1 MPQALV
7 VPGVSVST
15 RFEVRPPL
23 PSKTGILGAVGV
35 VDNDPGTGP
44 IAVTTSQ
51 ELLALFGPA
60 TRYSFPEALAALA
73 NGVSEV
79 VVSPV
84 DGSSGAAAELE
95 LKDDEGEVVA
105 VLRARAVGP
114 WGNRLTVRVTPAY
127 AADGVTVRFVHVEL
141 LYDGKVV
148 ERHSNLVLRSDD
160 SNDFFSRINRES
172 ATIVALDP
180 VYLTDLPAL
189 VQVATAFDMLP
200 SQAAIGTL
208 VRNGAPLVDLT
219 AAVSGERG
227 NEISVEVVPGRATRT
242 FADAGNNAALR
253 ITAREAG
260 ANGTQIAVQ
269 IAEAG
274 ADTQVSVTGLAG
286 GPLAVAAG
294 TLDGL
299 VQKLSAHPD
308 LVVEKLGDV
317 VPAAAGAA
325 NLQAAVTLVVRQ
337 RGQATKQF
345 VDVTSA
351 QAIVDA
357 LTAHGAIKATLAG
370 GANAAHLPTADSPDN
385 DFHLHGGRSAGRA
398 LPLKGQQNAADDVV
412 VLVPA
417 PDADA
422 QRLRVRVVQGTRNG
436 TVRLH
441 AGIETDSGFEERER
455 WDNLTMDPDSTGY
468 LPAVL
473 EGSALV
479 RAIDRFKPTGA
490 VTWPAA
496 VSDAK
501 AFTKGAAP
509 STAAFKAAID
519 ALDGEEAVDMLLAG
533 LQGWADKNL
542 DHLAVQK
549 HMLGHARTQADK
561 ARPRIAIGSV
571 SPAEAGDVKQVIAH
585 AAEVGDRRFVLCTP
599 AGSEGAIAGLLGHL
613 EYFQS
618 PTFKSIAALDV
629 PLARYRDS
637 ELDKLVGP
645 EGNLCVIQKRRGR
658 GTICL
663 KGIATTGDQI
673 SVTRTADVC
682 VRRVQAIADRFIGE
696 LNNADA
702 RNALKQMIVATLLQ
716 MERDGA
722 LVPSVD
728 GESPA
733 FQVDVYASQ
742 TDFAAGIVRID
753 IAVRPV
759 RAIDYVYATIT
770 VKN

>member
-7 VPGVSVST
+7 VPGVSVAT

-35 VDNDPGTGP
+35 VDRNPGTGP

-51 ELLALFGPA
+51 ELLALCGPA

-73 NGVSEV
+73 NGVAEL

-84 DGSSGAAAELE
+84 DERGGKAASLV
-95 LKDDEGEVVA
+95 LRDDENEAVA
-105 VLRARAVGP
+105 ILRARAVGP
-114 WGNRLTVRVTPAY
+114 WGNHLAVRVTSTY

-141 LYDGKVV
+141 LFDGKVI
-148 ERHSNLVLRSDD
+148 ERHANLVLRADD
-160 SNDFFSRINRES
+160 SNDFFRRINRDS
-172 ATIVALDP
+172 ATLTAIDP
-180 VYLTDLPAL
+180 IYLTDLPAL
-189 VQVATAFDMLP
+189 LPIPTAFATLP

-208 VRNGAPLVDLT
+208 VRGGAPLIELAAT
-219 AAVSGERG
+219 ASGERG
-227 NEISVEVVPGRATRT
+227 DELSIEVVAGRATRT
-242 FADAGNNAALR
+242 FADVANKPALR
-253 ITAREAG
+253 ITAAVAG
-260 ANGTQIAVQ
+260 PDGAKIAVQ
-269 IAEAG
+269 IAAAG
-274 ADTQVSVTGLAG
+274 TDTQVTVSGLSG
-286 GPLAVAAG
+286 GPWEIKAP

-299 VQKLSAHPD
+299 VQKLGAHPE

-317 VPAAAGAA
+317 SPAPAAPA
-325 NLQAAVTLVVRQ
+325 NLQAAVTVILRQ
-337 RGQATKQF
+337 RGQSTRRF
-345 VDVTSA
+345 VDLTSA
-351 QAIVDA
+351 QAIIDA
-357 LTAHGAIKATLAG
+357 LTKDGALRSTLAS
-370 GANAAHLPTADSPDN
+370 GADPAHLPGTDN
-385 DFHLHGGRSAGRA
+385 HFHLHGGRSAGRA
-398 LPLKGQQNAADDVV
+398 LPLKGQENDKDDVV
-412 VLVPA
+412 VLVAA
-417 PDADA
+417 PETDA
-422 QRLRVRVVQGTRNG
+422 QRLRVRMVAGTHTG
-436 TVRLH
+436 TVRLI
-441 AGIETDSGFEERER
+441 AGIETDAGFEAREQY
-455 WDNLTMDPDSTGY
+455 DNLTMDPDSANY
-468 LPAVL
+468 LPAAL
-473 EGSALV
+473 EASALV
-479 RAIDRFKPTGA
+479 RAVDRFKPAGA

-496 VSDAK
+496 IGDPRK
-501 AFTKGAAP
+501 FTEGAAP
-509 STAAFKAAID
+509 ATAAFLAAID

-533 LQGWADKNL
+533 LQGWEDASL

-561 ARPRIAIGSV
+561 ARPRIAVGSV
-571 SPAEAGDVKQVIAH
+571 APHEAGDVKLMLAH
-585 AAEVGDRRFVLCTP
+585 ASEVGDRRFVLCTP
-599 AGSEGAIAGLLGHL
+599 PGSEGAVAGLLGHL

-618 PTFKSIAALDV
+618 PTFKSVAALGV
-629 PLARYRDS
+629 PLVRYRDS

-645 EGNLCVIQKRRGR
+645 EGNLCVIQQRRGR

-702 RNALKQMIVATLLQ
+702 RNSLKQMVVATFLQ

-722 LVPSVD
+722 LVPAVD
-728 GESPA
+728 GSSPA
-733 FQVDVYASQ
+733 FQVDVYSSQ

>member
-7 VPGVSVST
+7 VPGVSVAT

-35 VDNDPGTGP
+35 VDNNPGSGP

-51 ELLALFGPA
+51 ELLALCGPA

-73 NGVSEV
+73 NGVSEL

-84 DGSSGAAAELE
+84 DEGSGAAASLI
-95 LKDDEGEVVA
+95 LRDDEGEAVV

-114 WGNRLTVRVTPAY
+114 WGNRLAARITPVY
-127 AADGVTVRFVHVEL
+127 GADGVTVRFVHLEL
-141 LYDGKVV
+141 LFEGKVI
-148 ERHSNLVLRSDD
+148 ERHANLVMRADD
-160 SNDFFSRINRES
+160 ANDLFRRINRES
-172 ATIVALDP
+172 ATIVAVDP
-180 VYLTDLPAL
+180 VYLTDLPRL
-189 VQVATAFDMLP
+189 VAIPVGFDTLP

-208 VRNGAPLVDLT
+208 IRNGAPLIELE
-219 AAVSGERG
+219 AAITGDRG
-227 NEISVEVVPGRATRT
+227 NELSIEVLEGRATRT
-242 FADAGNNAALR
+242 FADVAANPALR
-253 ITAREAG
+253 ITAVAAG
-260 ANGTQIAVQ
+260 AAGVAYAVEITEVATETQIA
-269 IAEAG
+269 I
-274 ADTQVSVTGLAG
+274 TGLAS
-286 GPLAVAAG
+286 GPLTVKAG

-299 VQKLSAHPD
+299 IQKLSAHPE
-308 LVVEKLGDV
+308 LIVEKLGDV
-317 VPAAAGAA
+317 VPKPAASA
-325 NLQAAVTLVVRQ
+325 NLQAAVTLVLRQ
-337 RGQATKQF
+337 RGQSTKRF
-345 VDVTSA
+345 VDLSSA
-351 QAIVDA
+351 QAIIDA
-357 LTAHGAIKATLAG
+357 LTSHGAVKATLAA
-370 GANAAHLPTADSPDN
+370 GANPAHLPTSNDN
-385 DFHLHGGRSAGRA
+385 HFHLYGGRSAGRA
-398 LPLKGQQNAADDVV
+398 LPLEGQQNPQDVVV

-422 QRLRVRVVQGTRNG
+422 ARLRVRVVQGSRSN
-436 TVRLH
+436 TVRVI
-441 AGIETDSGFEERER
+441 AGIETDAGFEAREQ
-455 WDNLTMDPDSTGY
+455 WDDLTMDPDSPRY
-468 LPAVL
+468 LPGVL
-473 EGSALV
+473 DSSALL
-479 RAIDRFKPTGA
+479 RAIDRFKPSGA
-490 VTWPAA
+490 VTWPKAL
-496 VSDAK
+496 SDAARFK
-501 AFTKGAAP
+501 DGSAP
-509 STAAFKAAID
+509 STAAYKAAID

-533 LQGWADKNL
+533 LQNWEDPNL

-561 ARPRIAIGSV
+561 ARPRLAIGSIDPV
-571 SPAEAGDVKQVIAH
+571 EAGDVKKVLAH

-645 EGNLCVIQKRRGR
+645 EGNLCVIQQRKGR

-702 RNALKQMIVATLLQ
+702 RNALKQMIVATFLQ

-728 GESPA
+728 GSSPA
-733 FQVDVYASQ
+733 FQVDVYSSQ

>member
-1 MPQALV
+1 MSQVLV
-7 VPGVSVST
+7 VPGVSVAT

-23 PSKTGILGAVGV
+23 PSKTGVLGAVGV
-35 VDNDPGTGP
+35 VDRDPGTGP

-51 ELLALFGPA
+51 ELLALCGPA

-73 NGVSEV
+73 NGVSEL

-84 DGSSGAAAELE
+84 DEGSGAHASLI
-95 LKDDEGEVVA
+95 LRDDEGEAVVI
-105 VLRARAVGP
+105 LRARAVGP
-114 WGNRLTVRVTPAY
+114 WGNRLSARVTPVY
-127 AADGVTVRFVHVEL
+127 GADGVTVRFVHLEL
-141 LYDGKVV
+141 LYDGKVI
-148 ERHSNLVLRSDD
+148 ERHANLILRSED
-160 SNDFFSRINRES
+160 SNDLFRRINQDS
-172 ATIVALDP
+172 ATIVAVDP
-180 VYLTDLPAL
+180 VYLTDLPRL
-189 VQVATAFDMLP
+189 VPIPTAFDTLP

-208 VRNGAPLVDLT
+208 VRNAAPLIDLV
-219 AAVSGERG
+219 AATPGERG
-227 NEISVEVVPGRATRT
+227 NEISVEVLEGRASRT
-242 FADAGNNAALR
+242 FNDVADNPALR
-253 ITAREAG
+253 IRAAATG
-260 ANGTQIAVQ
+260 ADGTTYAVE

-274 ADTQVSVTGLAG
+274 DDVQVTVTGLPG
-286 GPLAVAAG
+286 GPVVVTAA
-294 TLDGL
+294 TLDEL
-299 VQKLSAHPD
+299 VQKLAAHTE
-308 LVVEKLGDV
+308 LVVDKLGDV
-317 VPAAAGAA
+317 LPAAAGAA
-325 NLQAAVTLVVRQ
+325 QLQAAVTLVVRR
-337 RGQATKQF
+337 RGQSTSRLA
-345 VDVTSA
+345 DLTSA
-351 QAIVDA
+351 QAIIDA
-357 LTAHGAIKATLAG
+357 LTTSGELQASLAS
-370 GANAAHLPTADSPDN
+370 GANASLLPGLDN

-398 LPLKGQQNAADDVV
+398 LPLTGQQNDQDDVV

-422 QRLRVRVVQGTRNG
+422 ARLRVRVVNGSRAG
-436 TVRLH
+436 TVRLI
-441 AGIETDSGFEERER
+441 AGIETEAGFEAREQ
-455 WDNLTMDPDSTGY
+455 WDNLTMDPDGPGY
-468 LPAVL
+468 MPGAL

-479 RAIDRFKPTGA
+479 RAIDRFKPSGA

-496 VSDAK
+496 LSDAK
-501 AFTKGAAP
+501 PFAFGAAP
-509 STAAFKAAID
+509 STAAYKEAID
-519 ALDGEEAVDMLLAG
+519 ALDGEEAVDMLIAG
-533 LQGWADKNL
+533 LQGWADDNL

-549 HMLGHARTQADK
+549 HMLGHARAQADK
-561 ARPRIAIGSV
+561 ARPRIAIGSLAADEG
-571 SPAEAGDVKQVIAH
+571 SDVKLALAH
-585 AAEVGDRRFVLCTP
+585 AAEVGDRRFVLCSP
-599 AGSEGAIAGLLGHL
+599 PGSEGAIAGLLGHL

-629 PLARYRDS
+629 PLPRWRDS

-645 EGNLCVIQKRRGR
+645 EGNLCVIQQRRGR

-663 KGIATTGDQI
+663 KGISTSGDQI

-682 VRRVQAIADRFIGE
+682 VRRVKAIADRFIGE

-702 RNALKQMIVATLLQ
+702 RNALKQMIVATFLQ

>member
-1 MPQALV
+1 MSQALV
-7 VPGVSVST
+7 VPGVSVAT

-35 VDNDPGTGP
+35 VDRDPGTGP

-51 ELLALFGPA
+51 ELLALCGPA

-73 NGVSEV
+73 NGVSEL

-84 DGSSGAAAELE
+84 DEGSGAHASLI
-95 LKDDEGEVVA
+95 LRDDEGEAVVI
-105 VLRARAVGP
+105 LRARAVGP
-114 WGNRLTVRVTPAY
+114 WGNRLSARVTPVY
-127 AADGVTVRFVHVEL
+127 GADGVTVRFVHLEL
-141 LYDGKVV
+141 LYDGKVI
-148 ERHSNLVLRSDD
+148 ERHANLILRSED
-160 SNDFFSRINRES
+160 SNDLFRRINQDS
-172 ATIVALDP
+172 ATIVAVDP
-180 VYLTDLPAL
+180 VYLTDLPSL
-189 VQVATAFDMLP
+189 VPIPTAFDTLP

-208 VRNGAPLVDLT
+208 VRNAAPLIDLV
-219 AAVSGERG
+219 AATPGERG
-227 NEISVEVVPGRATRT
+227 NEISVEVLEGRASRT
-242 FADAGNNAALR
+242 FNDVADNPALR
-253 ITAREAG
+253 IRAAEPG
-260 ANGTQIAVQ
+260 ADGTTYAVE

-274 ADTQVSVTGLAG
+274 DDVQVTVTGLPG
-286 GPLAVAAG
+286 GPAIVTAA
-294 TLDGL
+294 TLDEL
-299 VQKLSAHPD
+299 VQKLAAHTE
-308 LVVEKLGDV
+308 LVVDKLGDV
-317 VPAAAGAA
+317 LPAAAGAA
-325 NLQAAVTLVVRQ
+325 QLQAAVTLVVRR
-337 RGQATKQF
+337 RGQSTSRLA
-345 VDVTSA
+345 DLTSA
-351 QAIVDA
+351 QAIIDA
-357 LTAHGAIKATLAG
+357 LTTSGELQASLAS
-370 GANAAHLPTADSPDN
+370 GANASQLPGLDN

-398 LPLKGQQNAADDVV
+398 LPLKGQQNDQDDVV

-422 QRLRVRVVQGTRNG
+422 ARLRVRVVNGSRQG
-436 TVRLH
+436 TVRLI
-441 AGIETDSGFEERER
+441 AGIETEAGFEAREQ
-455 WDNLTMDPDSTGY
+455 WDNLTMDPDSPGY
-468 LPAVL
+468 MPGAL
-473 EGSALV
+473 EGSALL
-479 RAIDRFKPTGA
+479 RAIDRFKPSGA

-496 VSDAK
+496 LSDAK
-501 AFTKGAAP
+501 PFAFGAAP
-509 STAAFKAAID
+509 STAAYKDAID

-533 LQGWADKNL
+533 LQGWADDNL

-549 HMLGHARTQADK
+549 HMLGHARAQADK
-561 ARPRIAIGSV
+561 ARPRIAIGSL
-571 SPAEAGDVKQVIAH
+571 ATDAGSDVKLALAH
-585 AAEVGDRRFVLCTP
+585 AAEVGDRRFVLCSP
-599 AGSEGAIAGLLGHL
+599 PGSEGAIAGLLGHL

-629 PLARYRDS
+629 PLPRWRDS

-645 EGNLCVIQKRRGR
+645 EGNLCVIQQRRGR

-663 KGIATTGDQI
+663 KGISTSGDQI

-682 VRRVQAIADRFIGE
+682 VRRVKAIADRFIGE

-702 RNALKQMIVATLLQ
+702 RNALKQMIVATFLQ

>member
-7 VPGVSVST
+7 VPGVSVAT

-35 VDNDPGTGP
+35 VDINPGTGP

-51 ELLALFGPA
+51 ELLALCGPA

-73 NGVSEV
+73 NGVSEL

-84 DGSSGAAAELE
+84 DEGSGAAASLI
-95 LKDDEGEVVA
+95 LRDDENEAVV

-114 WGNRLTVRVTPAY
+114 WGNRLAVRVTPVY
-127 AADGVTVRFVHVEL
+127 GADGVTVRFVHLEL
-141 LYDGKVV
+141 LFEGKVV
-148 ERHSNLVLRSDD
+148 ERHTNMILRADD
-160 SNDFFSRINRES
+160 SNDLFRRINRDS
-172 ATIVALDP
+172 ATIVAIDP
-180 VYLTDLPAL
+180 VYLTDLPRL
-189 VQVATAFDMLP
+189 VAIPTAFDTLP
-200 SQAAIGTL
+200 SQAAIGTM
-208 VRNGAPLVDLT
+208 VAGGGAPLIELE
-219 AAVSGERG
+219 AAVPGERG
-227 NEISVEVVPGRATRT
+227 NEISVEVVEGRATRT
-242 FADAGNNAALR
+242 FADLAANPALR
-253 ITAREAG
+253 VSAATPGPAG
-260 ANGTQIAVQ
+260 AGIAVA
-269 IAEAG
+269 ISDAG
-274 ADTQVSVTGLAG
+274 SGSTKIDVTGLPS
-286 GPLAVAAG
+286 GPLSVTAA
-294 TLDGL
+294 TLDQL
-299 VQKLSAHPD
+299 VQTLDAHPE

-317 VPAAAGAA
+317 SPAPAAAA
-325 NLQAAVTLVVRQ
+325 NLRAAVTVIVRA
-337 RGQATKQF
+337 RGQSTLRF
-345 VDVTSA
+345 VDLTSA
-351 QAIVDA
+351 QAIIDA
-357 LTAHGAIKATLAG
+357 LTGQGTLAATLAA
-370 GANAAHLPTADSPDN
+370 GANATSLPSTNN
-385 DFHLHGGRSAGRA
+385 DFHLYGGRSAGRA
-398 LPLKGQQNAADDVV
+398 LPLTGQQNDQDVVV

-422 QRLRVRVVQGTRNG
+422 PRLRVRIVQGSKVG
-436 TVRLH
+436 TVRII
-441 AGIETDSGFEERER
+441 AGIETDSGFEAREQF
-455 WDNLTMDPDSTGY
+455 DELTMDPDSTRY
-468 LPAVL
+468 LPAAL
-473 EGSALV
+473 EASALV
-479 RAIDRFKPTGA
+479 RAIDRFKPSGA

-496 VSDAK
+496 VGDAK
-501 AFTKGAAP
+501 KFSGGAAP
-509 STAAFKAAID
+509 STVAFKAAID
-519 ALDGEEAVDMLLAG
+519 ALDAEEAVDMVLAG
-533 LQGWADKNL
+533 LQNWEDASL

-549 HMLGHARTQADK
+549 HLLGHARTQADK
-561 ARPRIAIGSV
+561 ARPRLAIGSLAP
-571 SPAEAGDVKQVIAH
+571 SEAGDVKLALAH
-585 AAEVGDRRFVLCTP
+585 AAEVGDRRFVLCSP
-599 AGSEGAIAGLLGHL
+599 PGSEGAIAGLLGHL

-629 PLARYRDS
+629 PLTRYRDS

-645 EGNLCVIQKRRGR
+645 EGNLCVIQQRRGR

-663 KGIATTGDQI
+663 KGIATSGDQI

-702 RNALKQMIVATLLQ
+702 RNSLKQMIVATFLQ

-728 GESPA
+728 GSSPA
-733 FQVDVYASQ
+733 FQVDVYSSQ